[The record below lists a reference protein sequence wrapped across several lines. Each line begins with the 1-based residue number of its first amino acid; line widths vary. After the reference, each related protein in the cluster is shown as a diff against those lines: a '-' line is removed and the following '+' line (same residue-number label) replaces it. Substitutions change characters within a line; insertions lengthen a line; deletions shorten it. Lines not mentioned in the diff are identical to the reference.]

1 MAGWLSINKTALR
14 PTVFLELA
22 TQARYLQRKIPH
34 DVTGLHGHQPDRR
47 FQGKQWVS
55 DVPI

>member
-1 MAGWLSINKTALR
+1 MAGWLSIDKTAPR
-14 PTVFLELA
+14 PTVFLKPA

-34 DVTGLHGHQPDRR
+34 DVTGLHGRQPDRR
-47 FQGKQWVS
+47 FLCKQWVL